1 MALTPG
7 DIKKIQDEVHKYRS
21 TKEGKARGNPL
32 SVFCLIEPVIVD
44 VLQGAETLFPD
55 AKTTIDEIIKLLG
68 DLKTAL
74 CH

>member
-1 MALTPG
+1 MTPG
-7 DIKKIQDEVHKYRS
+7 EIKKIQDEVHKYRI
-21 TKEGKARGNPL
+21 TKEGQAHGNPV

-44 VLQGAETLFPD
+44 VLQGAEILIPA
-55 AKTTIDEIIKLLG
+55 AKPTIDEIIKLLG